1 MSDPIGG
8 GCHCGAVRYEATGEP
23 GFAAHCQC
31 TDCRKFSGSAHKSF
45 MMMPAGGFTMT
56 GKVSAYEYAG
66 GSGAVITHHFCP
78 ACGAGLFSKHAGVA
92 AAVFL
97 YASALDDPE
106 RFRPTMAVYTKSA
119 PSWDHLD
126 PGLATYEE
134 GSRKK

>member
-1 MSDPIGG
+1 MSDAISG

-45 MMMPAGGFTMT
+45 MMMPAEGMSVT
-56 GKVSAYEYAG
+56 GQPSVYDYAA
-66 GSGAVITHHFCP
+66 GSGAIITHHFCP
-78 ACGAGLFSKHAGVA
+78 ACGAGLFSKHAGA
-92 AAVFL
+92 AGAVFL

-106 RFRPTMAVYTKSA
+106 RFRPTMAVYTRSG

-126 PGLATYEE
+126 PGLTTHEA
-134 GSRKK
+134 GSRG